1 MNFRSDNEAPVN
13 TKIMKAI
20 IAANTGFDESYG
32 YDSYT
37 NKLQQEMQSLFGCW
51 CEVVPLT
58 TGTAANS
65 LAMALT
71 TPAYGSLL
79 CYESAHMMTDEC
91 GAPEF
96 YSGGAKLI
104 GIGGDEGKINTGSLE
119 NYLAGVGV
127 HGEHECLVSAISITQ
142 STEAGTLYSL
152 QELRQ
157 IKSIKEK
164 YGLLLHM
171 DGSRIANAIATLG
184 CTVAEVTWK
193 SGVDLLSFG
202 ATKNGAMMAEAL
214 IIFNPKIAKE
224 IKRMRKRAGQLIS
237 KMRFVSAQ
245 LLAYLKDD
253 LWLQLATHANQQAQL
268 LFHALKSSHEFIY
281 PVQANEVFL
290 RLSPKA
296 IRQLQKLGFE
306 FHVWPGS
313 HDIIRLVFSHATQSK
328 HVVELIEAL
337 KKPL

>member
-13 TKIMKAI
+13 AKIMEAI
-20 IAANTGFDESYG
+20 IAANNGFEESYG

-37 NKLQQEMQSLFGCW
+37 DKLRYKMRSLFGCW
-51 CEVVPLT
+51 CDIIPLT

-65 LAMALT
+65 LAMALS

-79 CYESAHMMTDEC
+79 CYESAHMMKDEC

-104 GIGGDEGKINTGSLE
+104 GIEGSLGKIGISQLNE
-119 NYLAGVGV
+119 YLAGTGA
-127 HGEHECLVSAISITQ
+127 HGEHESLTRAISVTQ
-142 STEAGTLYSL
+142 STEAGTLYTID
-152 QELRQ
+152 EIKQ
-157 IKSIKEK
+157 INAIKEK
-164 YGLLLHM
+164 YGLFLHM
-171 DGSRIANAIATLG
+171 DGSRIANAVAATGCDIADM
-184 CTVAEVTWK
+184 TWK

-202 ATKNGAMMAEAL
+202 ATKNGAMIAEAL
-214 IIFNPKIAKE
+214 VIFNPKIGKE

-245 LLAYLKDD
+245 LLAYLEDD
-253 LWLQLATHANQQAQL
+253 LWLHLAIHANKQAQDVYL
-268 LFHALKSSHEFIY
+268 ALESTHEFIY

-290 RLSPKA
+290 RLNSKK
-296 IRQLQKLGFE
+296 IQQLQQQGFE

-313 HDIIRLVFSHATQSK
+313 KDIVRLVFSHATQPK
-328 HVVELIEAL
+328 HVEQLLAAL
-337 KKPL
+337 KKPQ